1 MGDLTTVVYPR
12 ILNPPRI
19 GHLFV
24 GLWISLVGQNVGGRS
39 SLSQDFHPLFCS
51 SIWGSYIDSLPQSVD
66 TPLCWSERELEDL
79 LGGSQLYDS
88 VVGYRQ
94 FLLLPDPKNIIWGH
108 MAAAPD
114 DKLIWRQMC
123 GHGA

>member
-1 MGDLTTVVYPR
+1 MVTYLVT
-12 ILNPPRI
+12 LWMS
-19 GHLFV
+19 LFRQMWEGGV
-24 GLWISLVGQNVGGRS
+24 ASSQWGQ
-39 SLSQDFHPLFCS
+39 PLFCS

-94 FLLLPDPKNIIWGH
+94 FPLLPNQGNII
-108 MAAAPD
+108 
-114 DKLIWRQMC
+114 
-123 GHGA
+123 